1 MVSLPPLTNGSP
13 RPPLSLEGLARP
25 QNSGGIAATLS
36 LTSLRKRWRIIA
48 LTTVLVC
55 GGVFLWT
62 YRAPKIYSATCT
74 VIIDPSAPRVFNSN
88 VSEVVEMGSGSY
100 WADLQFYQ
108 TQYKIIA
115 SKEIAQKVAERLG
128 LGADVD
134 YPFPHAGVPGQLRD
148 VVGAV
153 MGQMSVKPVKDSR
166 LATVTVEDRQPER
179 AAQIANAIANAYIEN
194 NLEYKLEGTNA
205 ASTFLG
211 DQVVSVGEKLK
222 RAELAVYEYRRK
234 HQLLDTSLDARQG
247 LISQNVQTFTQKL
260 AELRLK
266 KLELE
271 SARKAIVAARNDVDA
286 REALPEVRENPVV
299 QQLRVTFVDL
309 NKTLAQLET
318 TYGEK
323 HPKIEALK
331 SEVAKVRQEY
341 TSEIDKLLKANENR
355 YLTLEDNEEALNKM
369 LNKEKRDAIELS
381 KLEVEYRPLVRESD
395 DTLNLYKLIT
405 QRQKETG
412 LSGLVRTNN
421 VRIMDLA
428 VPNPAPVKPR
438 PVANLALALFVGLML
453 GVAAAVGAEALDNTI
468 KSQEEVEAVLGVPV
482 LGMLPIIGER
492 TVGKASAEEQKAR
505 DLSVFHDLRSAAAE
519 ACRSIRTNLMFLSPD
534 QPLKTFLVTSPGPEE
549 GKTTTAINLAI
560 TMAQAGGR
568 VLLVDTDLRRP
579 RIHRAFGM
587 KNVLGISNAVV
598 GEKTPD
604 EVVFQSVV
612 PNLDICPCG
621 PLPPNPAELLH
632 TRRFKDLIAE
642 FGKRYDRI
650 IFDSP
655 PTSAVTD
662 PVIVGN
668 LADGVVL
675 VVRAGHTTRE
685 AALFAR
691 RQLDDAKARLLG
703 CIVNQV
709 NPSDPYYNY
718 YYRSYQYGG
727 YYGPREGEGAKA

>member
-1 MVSLPPLTNGSP
+1 MN
-13 RPPLSLEGLARP
+13 
-25 QNSGGIAATLS
+25 
-36 LTSLRKRWRIIA
+36 SLRKRWRIIA
-48 LTTVLVC
+48 LTALIVC
-55 GGVFLWT
+55 AGGALWT

-74 VIIDPSAPRVFNSN
+74 IIIDPSAPRVFNNN

-108 TQYKIIA
+108 TQYKVIG
-115 SKEIAQKVAERLG
+115 SKDIAQKVAERLG
-128 LGADVD
+128 LGADPN
-134 YPFPHAGVPGQLRD
+134 YPVPHAGVPGQVRD

-153 MGQMSVKPVKDSR
+153 MGQTSVKPVKDSR
-166 LATVTVEDRQPER
+166 LAMITVEDRQPER
-179 AAQIANAIANAYIEN
+179 AAQIANALANAYIES

-234 HQLLDTSLDARQG
+234 HQLLDTSLDARQS
-247 LISQNVQTFTQKL
+247 LISQNVQAFTQKL
-260 AELRLK
+260 AELRLR

-271 SARKAIVAARNDVDA
+271 SARKMIVATRDNVD
-286 REALPEVRENPVV
+286 EEETLPEVRENPVV
-299 QQLRVTFVDL
+299 QQLRVTYVDL
-309 NKTLAQLET
+309 SKTLAELET
-318 TYGEK
+318 SYGEK

-331 SEVAKVRQEY
+331 SKLTKVRQEY
-341 TSEIDKLLKANENR
+341 VSEINKLLKSNENR
-355 YLTLEDNEEALNKM
+355 YMALEDNEEALNKM
-369 LNKEKRDAIELS
+369 LNREKHDAIELS
-381 KLEVEYRPLVRESD
+381 KLEVEYRPLARETD

-421 VRIMDLA
+421 VRVMDLA
-428 VPNPAPVKPR
+428 VPSSAPVKPR
-438 PVANLALALFVGLML
+438 PVANLALALFVGLLL
-453 GVAAAVGAEALDNTI
+453 GFAAAIGAEALDNTI

-482 LGMLPIIGER
+482 LGMLPIMGER
-492 TVGKASAEEQKAR
+492 TMGKSSPEEQKER

-534 QPLKTFLVTSPGPEE
+534 RPLKTFVVTSPGPEE

-587 KNVLGISNAVV
+587 KNSIGISNAVV
-598 GEKTPD
+598 GEKTLD
-604 EVVFQSVV
+604 EVVFQTVV
-612 PNLDICPCG
+612 PNLDVCPCG

-632 TRRFKDLIAE
+632 TRKFKDLMAE
-642 FGKRYDRI
+642 FGRRYDRV

-662 PVIVGN
+662 PVIVGH

-691 RQLDDAKARLLG
+691 RKLDDAKARLLG

-727 YYGPREGEGAKA
+727 YYGPREEGAKA